1 MSDVSMQPNVQTATP
16 KYTPE
21 DAAKIRNEI
30 AQNLQEQ
37 AKQKGITPPMT
48 ISFAPEISGDTQ
60 KLTPFTNPNGLER
73 SPEQDGFELQDTVLG
88 ASNGNVKQLISPKG
102 AVEGISTM
110 TAILVGLKE
119 LVNAGFD
126 LNDLFKDRM
135 GKNDEQNT
143 NTPKSTNIPPE
154 SFAPKPFKATV

>member
-73 SPEQDGFELQDTVLG
+73 SPEQDGFVLQDAVLG
-88 ASNGNVKQLISPKG
+88 ASNGNVKQFISPKG

-126 LNDLFKDRM
+126 LNDLFKDRI
-135 GKNDEQNT
+135 GKNDDQNA
-143 NTPKSTNIPPE
+143 NAPKAPNITPE
-154 SFAPKPFKATV
+154 SIAPKPFKATA